1 MRQPLLYIVVLF
13 LAGGLS
19 AQPLRIEYFTVNDGL
34 STRDINSLY
43 VGKDGFLWVSTMDGL
58 NRFDGQSFRRFG
70 ETPDTRT
77 GLSRGAIDNVKTDNE
92 GKFVV
97 TFRDFYGYFD
107 RFDPRNFS
115 TEQIRLIPS
124 TGVLGYPRAIITD
137 ELGRTFVVS
146 IGSEGTFLYEYT
158 PNTEDERKNFTPIYH
173 EPTDAWTTLAPR
185 VELLP
190 LSNGHFLLYD
200 EVQGLRHLSPTG
212 ELLDNILPATTAEH
226 NFYTFAEAA
235 DGAVFLSFESED
247 NPIYRWDP
255 ESGEAAPLAGDVVD
269 LSLVY
274 PKVFRDQRGQLM
286 FLGTEDILGRQLP
299 DDYFLVDSN
308 GVFSLFEEPLP
319 RGRAVHDMVA
329 LDFRET
335 VYLALREGL
344 GIIERYVNP
353 VEKAL
358 TVEEDDRLFLNSIR
372 GITEDGN
379 GRTYFTEEEGYVYY
393 LDPGKT
399 TPDTLFLTS
408 AEDSTQTIR
417 YRAGKELIYDAERQA
432 LWGSAQPTG
441 LGKPGGL
448 LFRYD
453 LQAGLTRTYPSDYPL
468 ESMVLSPEGE
478 LYLAATDPRQIG
490 LLLRF
495 DPEEEVF
502 EPVLETGEPERPVS
516 GIRINY
522 LLLSQNKELL
532 IGTQNRGLMAYV
544 PDTRSLKYYNTSR
557 QAAGLPGLDVRPIF
571 VIHEDAEGD
580 WWLGTESGLLHYR
593 RQSGTTSRYSRGD
606 GLSSNV
612 VLGIIPDTEGGFWL
626 STQNGLVHMSPPFV
640 RGSFRRYYRED
651 GLSTDV
657 FNAFSFH
664 RNKDGQYFFGGENGI
679 TFFREED
686 LSARTAGAETMLT
699 EINVLGRNSERTLAR
714 NLAELREV
722 TLFPYEK
729 SVAISFALPV
739 GQRPGSSQFRYRL
752 EGFNDDWVPLTNERT
767 VRFNNLEAGSY
778 KLRVQGAGANGNYGD
793 QELNLVLNVRQY
805 VFEKLWFQ
813 IFVIA
818 LVLSLIFFILR
829 AKLLERLRNEQL
841 RTQLSSDIHDEV
853 SGLLAGITL
862 QAELLKN
869 YTEDSKLQS
878 RLHTVGEAGRS
889 AMSKMSDVIW
899 SIDSRRDTLGDL
911 LQRMQEHADEVLLPL
926 EIRYD
931 FKATGFDEQKSLPGN
946 IRQDVYFIYKE
957 AVNNIARHSNAT
969 RVEIRLEQSAQG
981 FELYIKDNGTKVEDA
996 PLAGSGSSLGT
1007 RVRAKKKGQGK
1018 DNMRMRAAR
1027 LKGVLEMKEED
1038 GYTLRFWM
1046 KRLGR

>member
-1 MRQPLLYIVVLF
+1 MRIISSYLLFFV
-13 LAGGLS
+13 GLGLT

-43 VGKDGFLWVSTMDGL
+43 VGEDGFLWVSTMDGL

-70 ETPDTRT
+70 EDPGSEN
-77 GLSRGAIDNVKTDNE
+77 GLSRSAIASVKSDNE
-92 GKFVV
+92 EKFIV
-97 TFRDFYGYFD
+97 TFNDFYGYFD
-107 RFDPRNFS
+107 RFDPRDF
-115 TEQIRLIPS
+115 TVEQVRLIPS

-137 ELGRTFVVS
+137 DLGRTFVVS

-158 PNTEDERKNFTPIYH
+158 PDEADEQRNFTPIYH
-173 EPTDAWTTLAPR
+173 EPGDAWTTLAPR

-190 LSNGHFLLYD
+190 LKNGQFFLYD
-200 EVQGLRHLSPTG
+200 EANGIRHLSATG
-212 ELLDNILPATTAEH
+212 ERLSNVFNDSLETA

-235 DGAVFLSFESED
+235 DGSVFFSFKDEAQ
-247 NPIYRWDP
+247 PIFRWDP
-255 ESGEAAPLAGDVVD
+255 QTGMAEPLPGDVVD

-274 PKVFRDQRGQLM
+274 PKVFRDQAGQLM
-286 FLGTEDILGRQLP
+286 FLGTEDILGRQFP
-299 DDYFLVDSN
+299 DDYFIVDTN
-308 GVFSLFEEPLP
+308 GIFSLFENSLP
-319 RGRAVHDMVA
+319 KNRAVIDMVA

-353 VEKAL
+353 VETAL
-358 TVEEDDRLFLNSIR
+358 TVEENDRLFLNSIR
-372 GITEDGN
+372 GITEDDK
-379 GRTYFTEEEGYVYY
+379 GRVYFTEEEGFVYY
-393 LDPGKT
+393 FDPGKSV
-399 TPDTLFLTS
+399 PDTLFLTS
-408 AEDSTQTIR
+408 IEDSTSHIR
-417 YRAGKELIYDAERQA
+417 YRAGRDLLYDQERLA

-453 LQAGLTRTYPSDYPL
+453 LQSGLTRTYLSDYPL
-468 ESMVLSPEGE
+468 GAMVLGPEGD
-478 LYLAATDPRQIG
+478 LFIAGSDPRQIG
-490 LLLRF
+490 VLLRF
-495 DPEEEVF
+495 SPGEEAF
-502 EPVLETGEPERPVS
+502 FPVMETGEPERPVS
-516 GIRINY
+516 GIKINY
-522 LLLSQNKELL
+522 LLFSRNKELL
-532 IGTQNRGLMAYV
+532 IGTQNRGLIAYV
-544 PDTRSLKYYNTSR
+544 PDTRSLKYYNTAR
-557 QAAGLPGLDVRPIF
+557 QASGPPNLDVRPIF
-571 VIHEDAEGD
+571 VIHEDDAGD
-580 WWLGTESGLLHYR
+580 WWLGTESGLLQYQ
-593 RQSGTTSRYSRGD
+593 RQTGMTTRFGRGD

-612 VLGIIPDTEGGFWL
+612 VYGIVSDTEGGYWL
-626 STQNGLVHMSPPFV
+626 STQNGLVHISPPFK

-651 GLSTDV
+651 GLSTDA
-657 FNAFSFH
+657 FNPFSFH
-664 RNKDGQYFFGGENGI
+664 RSQAGRYYFGGENGI
-679 TFFREED
+679 TFFGEDD

-699 EINVLGRNSERTLAR
+699 EINVLGRDSKRTISR
-714 NLAELREV
+714 NLDQLAEV
-722 TLFPYEK
+722 TLAPYEK

-752 EGFNDDWVPLTNERT
+752 EGFNDEWVPLTNERT
-767 VRFNNLEAGSY
+767 VRFNNLEAGAY
-778 KLRVQGAGANGNYGD
+778 LLRVQGAGANGNYGD
-793 QELNLVLNVRQY
+793 QELTLMLKVRQY
-805 VFEKLWFQ
+805 IFEKLWFQ
-813 IFVIA
+813 IFTIA
-818 LVLSLIFFILR
+818 VVVGLIFFILR

-869 YTEDSKLQS
+869 HTEDKKLQS

-926 EIRYD
+926 DIRYD
-931 FKATGFDEQKSLPGN
+931 FVATGFDESKSLPGN
-946 IRQDVYFIYKE
+946 IRQDVYFIFKE

-969 RVEIRLEQSAQG
+969 RVDIRLEQSVQG
-981 FELYIKDNGTKVEDA
+981 FELSIKDNGTKVEDN
-996 PLAGSGSSLGT
+996 LQAGTATSLGT

-1018 DNMRMRAAR
+1018 DNMRMRANR

-1038 GYTLRFWM
+1038 GYTLRLWM